1 MNWLVH
7 HTLSEQYANQ
17 AEEFHRQQEFDRAV
31 ELYRLAAEREK
42 SALESLDYHKIR
54 TIGITAISTASLY
67 YKAREFALAKRLA
80 HKWLGSEFLPPF
92 AVDEL
97 EELLQVIH
105 YEETRQKSGIPF
117 VQGEVLV
124 SVSGGDVMYGAAP
137 LDVILKK
144 VKQIRDMFYRTTE
157 FLLDQPLRGRSEP
170 TSLVKNNCDPWLFQ
184 APAGSYQFAVRVRK
198 PQIQLTIPGLV
209 EAEAELRIE
218 QITQKF
224 LEIIRATTEDPE
236 GELNEIVQK
245 EDYRKKFMKLTRE
258 LTPPTD
264 GKSFSQLTIKSS
276 DEIEP
281 RPVLLLP
288 DTRQTINQA
297 LKKAEPIT
305 PETSENKRIQL
316 TGILRGLQ
324 LDRDWIEVS
333 INGKN
338 ETILDAKEDID
349 DLIGPMV
356 NRRVVVDVIEKIN
369 RSQEKVYLYQDI
381 QLEEDL

>member
-1 MNWLVH
+1 
-7 HTLSEQYANQ
+7 
-17 AEEFHRQQEFDRAV
+17 
-31 ELYRLAAEREK
+31 
-42 SALESLDYHKIR
+42 
-54 TIGITAISTASLY
+54 
-67 YKAREFALAKRLA
+67 
-80 HKWLGSEFLPPF
+80 
-92 AVDEL
+92 
-97 EELLQVIH
+97 
-105 YEETRQKSGIPF
+105 
-117 VQGEVLV
+117 
-124 SVSGGDVMYGAAP
+124 
-137 LDVILKK
+137 
-144 VKQIRDMFYRTTE
+144 MFYRTTE

-170 TSLVKNNCDPWLFQ
+170 ISLVKNNCDPWLFQ
-184 APAGSYQFAVRVRK
+184 EPAGSYQFAVRVRK
-198 PQIQLTIPGLV
+198 PSIQLPIPGLV

-236 GELNEIVQK
+236 GELSEIVQK

-258 LTPPTD
+258 LTPPTN

-281 RPVLLLP
+281 RPILLLP
-288 DTRQTINQA
+288 DTRQTINKA
-297 LKKAEPIT
+297 LKKTEVMT
-305 PETSENKRIQL
+305 PETSEDKRIQL
-316 TGILRGLQ
+316 TGTLRGLQ
-324 LDRDWIEVS
+324 LDSDWIEVS

-338 ETILDAKEDID
+338 EKILDAKEDID

>member
-1 MNWLVH
+1 MSWLVH
-7 HTLSEQYANQ
+7 HTRSEEYANQ
-17 AEEFHRQQEFDRAV
+17 AEECHRQQEFDRAV
-31 ELYRLAAEREK
+31 ELYRLAAETEK
-42 SALESLDYHKIR
+42 NALESLDSHKIR

-67 YKAREFALAKRLA
+67 YKAREFALAKRVA
-80 HKWLGSEFLPPF
+80 HKWLANEFLPPF
-92 AVDEL
+92 AINEL

-124 SVSGGDVMYGAAP
+124 SVSGGDVIYGAAP

-170 TSLVKNNCDPWLFQ
+170 ISLVKNNCDPWLFQ

-198 PQIQLTIPGLV
+198 PQMQLTIPGLV

-236 GELNEIVQK
+236 GELNKIVQK

-305 PETSENKRIQL
+305 PETSENKRSQL

-324 LDRDWIEVS
+324 LDSDWIEVS

-338 ETILDAKEDID
+338 EKILDAKEDID

-356 NRRVVVDVIEKIN
+356 NRRVVVDVIETVN
-369 RSQEKVYLYQDI
+369 RSQEKVYLYRDI

>member
-7 HTLSEQYANQ
+7 HTLSEEYASQ

-31 ELYRLAAEREK
+31 ELYRLAAEKENN
-42 SALESLDYHKIR
+42 ALESLDSHKMR
-54 TIGITAISTASLY
+54 TIGITAISSASLY
-67 YKAREFALAKRLA
+67 YKAREFTLAKRVA
-80 HKWLGSEFLPPF
+80 HKWLGSEFLPIF
-92 AVDEL
+92 AIDEL

-170 TSLVKNNCDPWLFQ
+170 ISLVKNNCDPWLFQ

-198 PQIQLTIPGLV
+198 PSIQLPIPGLV

-236 GELNEIVQK
+236 GELSEIVQK

-258 LTPPTD
+258 LTPPTN

-281 RPVLLLP
+281 RPILLLP
-288 DTRQTINQA
+288 DTRQTINKA
-297 LKKAEPIT
+297 LKKTEVMT
-305 PETSENKRIQL
+305 PETSEDKRIQL
-316 TGILRGLQ
+316 TGTLRGLQ
-324 LDRDWIEVS
+324 LDSDWIEVS

-338 ETILDAKEDID
+338 EKILDAKEDID